1 MRTRSVKSP
10 IAELS
15 SSLCSN
21 PSSFSVSMCFSFPR
35 QFDYDFFSKPPSEIG
50 ISLTSGF
57 FLRLVRPKR
66 ASTLARGGCRRGRQD
81 RRQPSEGASDVDA
94 RFGGFWLSMP
104 DFLPLTLL
112 GNSKG
117 PFGLCQFQVRRF
129 RCQKSWRFVGMS

>member
-1 MRTRSVKSP
+1 
-10 IAELS
+10 
-15 SSLCSN
+15 
-21 PSSFSVSMCFSFPR
+21 MCFSFPR
-35 QFDYDFFSKPPSEIG
+35 QFDYDFFSKPPSEIE

-81 RRQPSEGASDVDA
+81 RRQPSEGASDVGA

-112 GNSKG
+112 GNAKG
-117 PFGLCQFQVRRF
+117 PFGSVSFRFADSGARSLGDSSGCLEEFNTQATAIRRGSISLGI
-129 RCQKSWRFVGMS
+129 Q